1 MRYIWMIA
9 LLGLCAGCSKP
20 PYPRGS
26 LDELYS
32 AGERPQ
38 LRRVQA
44 LGRTVQLAEMPTRGS
59 RPLVFIHGSPG
70 SWSAWARYLDAPA
83 LAAYGPRIAVDRPG
97 FGGSAVG
104 GVMPDLR
111 QQAALL
117 AATLPV
123 GPPVI
128 LVGHSLGGPLVAWM
142 AIDHPDKVCGAVLV
156 AGSVAP
162 ALEAPRWYNQLA
174 DTWLASL
181 VVPTI
186 MMRSNQEMM
195 PLQAELIRLDEA
207 WSKLRRPLVAIQGG
221 RDSLVDPAS
230 ADYLEQRV
238 PTQWMRV
245 VRAANADHFQ
255 LWTQPET
262 VIREILSL
270 PCK

>member
-1 MRYIWMIA
+1 MRCIWTIA
-9 LLGLCAGCSKP
+9 LLYLLAGCSSP

-26 LDELYS
+26 LDELYPT
-32 AGERPQ
+32 GERPQ
-38 LRRVQA
+38 LHTVHV
-44 LGRTVQLAEMPTRGS
+44 LGRTIRVADLPGKGS
-59 RPLVFIHGSPG
+59 RPLVLIHGSPG
-70 SWSAWARYLDAPA
+70 GWTAWARYLDAPA
-83 LAAYGPRIAVDRPG
+83 LASYGPRMAVDRPG
-97 FGGSAVG
+97 FGGSAEG

-111 QQAALL
+111 HQAELL
-117 AATLPV
+117 AATLPD
-123 GPPVI
+123 GPPAI

-162 ALEAPRWYNQLA
+162 ELEAPRWYNQVA

-195 PLQAELIRLDEA
+195 PLQAELVRLDLA

-221 RDSLVDPAS
+221 RDSLVDPLT
-230 ADYLEQRV
+230 ADYLERRA
-238 PTQWMRV
+238 PPEWTRV

-255 LWTQPET
+255 LWTQPEA